1 MSADIRLCNC
11 SELNLTIALIFH
23 SQFSITATKKEPS
36 FLCHILLPFRYKPIT
51 YHHTSPFTFWIVPGL
66 AFGWR
71 STALDTLSC
80 SLLISAAGLLCLP
93 CLQKRRVGRLR
104 GVDWRGYHHSGI
116 PVRHSEDH
124 APAEAFWIDRRRNI
138 FLGVFS
144 PFPCLYHTASVALF
158 VGCSIGNGRLQSLHF
173 RLFVSISGRKR
184 RLGKLVLGI
193 EKGRFPSKPSL
204 AGVEM
209 SYAYKMFCYKGIA
222 M

>member
-1 MSADIRLCNC
+1 M
-11 SELNLTIALIFH
+11 
-23 SQFSITATKKEPS
+23 
-36 FLCHILLPFRYKPIT
+36 
-51 YHHTSPFTFWIVPGL
+51 
-66 AFGWR
+66 
-71 STALDTLSC
+71 DTLSC

-93 CLQKRRVGRLR
+93 CLQEGRVGRLR
-104 GVDWRGYHHSGI
+104 GGDRQGYHYWGM
-116 PVRHSEDH
+116 PVRHSEDRV
-124 APAEAFWIDRRRNI
+124 PAAASRSDRKRNI

-204 AGVEM
+204 AGVGM